1 MNIVIVEQLR
11 KANEESKIILKNNM
25 ETSLK
30 RREQQDTYFKDKLSN
45 VNNERRESLISRLI
59 STIKTHWYC

>member
-11 KANEESKIILKNNM
+11 KANEESKMILQRNT

-30 RREQQDTYFKDKLSN
+30 RRDQQQTYKEGKKNIEKKD
-45 VNNERRESLISRLI
+45 SLISKLI
-59 STIKTHWYC
+59 TAIKTHWYC